1 MPKFDPRKGD
11 TVDNHIHSFFLVVHM
26 LGVADEDKVCRW
38 FPFTLIGVASTWY
51 FSLGIESVTSW
62 AAFQQAFLNSYGDD
76 KTPVALVLELSHLK
90 METKEKFKDFS
101 FWFKTLFNRIQAS
114 AIPIEEVLMEFYI
127 TALPIPTAM
136 WVKRSNAQTLQGVID
151 EAVKV

>member
-1 MPKFDPRKGD
+1 
-11 TVDNHIHSFFLVVHM
+11 
-26 LGVADEDKVCRW
+26 
-38 FPFTLIGVASTWY
+38 LIGVASTWY